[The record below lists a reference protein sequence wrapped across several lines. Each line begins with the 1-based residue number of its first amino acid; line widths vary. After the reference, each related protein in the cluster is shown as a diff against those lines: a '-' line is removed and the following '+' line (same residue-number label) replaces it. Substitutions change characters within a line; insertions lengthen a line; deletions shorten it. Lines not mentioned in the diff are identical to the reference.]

1 MRKILTI
8 FIILLIANII
18 FANQEFKTAA
28 RKTLVIDNTKG
39 QIKYLYFTFT
49 FMPKFYNEIFT
60 DLYYEIEYE
69 EIGTNHK
76 YVWVNL
82 YDGHLINLPESSY
95 EWKGPFTGVRSI
107 QYKFFFKLF
116 NNPESL
122 TEKSLAIHI
131 FSTNPELDASYYNS
145 FYEDPFSVIAYY
157 YDLSTFKTVLKSYSC
172 LSTIYAI
179 YKVTSITTVNP
190 PAFIAR
196 KIGENVAIYAIERV
210 LDSIPITFE
219 IICNSCGKKYTET
232 KNVDFVFE
240 CNTVGCHNKA
250 KIIFS
255 R

>member
-8 FIILLIANII
+8 FIILLIANLI

-39 QIKYLYFTFT
+39 QIKCLYFIFT
-49 FMPKFYNEIFT
+49 FIPKFYNEIFT
-60 DLYYEIEYE
+60 DLYYEIEYKE
-69 EIGTNHK
+69 KGMEHK

-107 QYKFFFKLF
+107 QYKFLFKLI
-116 NNPESL
+116 NNPKNP
-122 TEKSLAIHI
+122 TEKSLDIHI
-131 FSTNPELDASYYNS
+131 FSTNPELDANYYNS
-145 FYEDPFSVIAYY
+145 FYEDPFSVTAYY
-157 YDLSTFKTVLKSYSC
+157 YDLSTFKTLLKSYSC
-172 LSTIYAI
+172 LSIISMI
-179 YKVTSITTVNP
+179 YKVTSKTIVNP

-196 KIGENVAIYAIERV
+196 TIGENVAIYAIERV